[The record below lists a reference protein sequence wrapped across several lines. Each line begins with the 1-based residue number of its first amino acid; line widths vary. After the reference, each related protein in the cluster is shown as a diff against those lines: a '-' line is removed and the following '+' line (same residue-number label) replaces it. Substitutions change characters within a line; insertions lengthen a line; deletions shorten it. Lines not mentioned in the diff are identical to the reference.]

1 MRIFYGIID
10 NKIDVTEICLS
21 KLLKNNIL
29 TIPYNDFNRA
39 NYFSDPLD
47 GILKSVFILIDDI
60 LHEFK
65 YNYEIKI
72 NILDKNTITLTD
84 ISDIENKLKN
94 IHSKLN
100 IKYGNFD
107 EEYPEQRMTVRFLN
121 GDEKV
126 LEIGG
131 NIGRNS
137 LIISSILKN
146 QEHLLTIESNT
157 DIANQ
162 LIENRDLNHF
172 KFHVENSALSKR
184 KLIQKHWET
193 IPSDVLLEG
202 YHWIN
207 TISLDELKNKY
218 KIDFDT
224 LVLDCE
230 GAFYYILMDMPEI
243 LDNIKL
249 IIMENDYFEISHKEY
264 IDEILLKNNFFL
276 DYVEGGGWGPCRD
289 NFFEVWKK

>member
-1 MRIFYGIID
+1 MRFFYGIID
-10 NKIDVTEICLS
+10 NKIDVTDICLS
-21 KLLKNNIL
+21 KLLKNNII
-29 TIPYNDFNRA
+29 TIPYNDSNRA
-39 NYFSDPLD
+39 IYFSDPLD
-47 GILKSVFILIDDI
+47 GILKSVFILIHDI
-60 LHEFK
+60 LYEYK

-84 ISDIENKLKN
+84 ITDIENKLKN

-107 EEYPEQRMTVRFLN
+107 EEYPEQRIAARFLN

-146 QEHLLTIESNT
+146 QEHLLTVESNT

-162 LIENRDLNHF
+162 LIENRDLNHC
-172 KFHVENSALSKR
+172 KFHIENSALSKR

-249 IIMENDYFEISHKEY
+249 IIMENDYFEISHKQY
-264 IDEILLKNNFFL
+264 IDEILLKNNFIL